1 MTSKSQERQN
11 LSAKATGVLFG
22 IIFQNLEISAENIAL
37 HFKEGKRAIT
47 SALLELRTQG
57 YLATNRGRTSSG
69 TFYTKTVVTQQGY
82 DYIALNLNNLWGGDE
97 HFAAL
102 IYSSSGVSRFL
113 SNGQV
118 APAVIT
124 NLGFDGIRD
133 EAAEDKQTQDELILQ
148 REKEKIKREKYIEKQ
163 EIKHMSRMQRR
174 ELKERK
180 DWTPTDSAFEFA
192 SRIYKIWHIKPWQVT
207 QSKLVQAI
215 AQNRRKYETNGELE
229 FHMMDRFFKLA
240 DIEHLISKIDDANTI
255 WQMYI
260 FRFGNLANHA
270 KYFAPSLER
279 DISRAWDSE
288 ECDFDLAFMMSELT
302 ESPETSPEFQ
312 KARKVI
318 AWAREAKELGI
329 SPFSEEYLLKKKAIK
344 ESDF

>member
-1 MTSKSQERQN
+1 MTAMKPDRQI

-47 SALLELRTQG
+47 SALLELRNQG
-57 YLATNRGRTSSG
+57 FLATNRGRTSSG
-69 TFYTKTVVTQQGY
+69 TFYTKTVVTQKGY
-82 DYIALNLNNLWGGDE
+82 EYIRSNLNNLWGGDE

-102 IYSSSGVSRFL
+102 IYSAPSASRYL
-113 SNGQV
+113 SIGHN

-124 NLGFDGIRD
+124 NSGFDGMRD
-133 EAAEDKQTQDELILQ
+133 EAAENKEIQDELILQ

-163 EIKHMSRMQRR
+163 EIKNMTRMQRR
-174 ELKERK
+174 EYKDRK

-192 SRIYKIWHIKPWQVT
+192 SRVYKSWHIKPWQVT
-207 QSKLVQAI
+207 QSKLIQAI

-240 DIEHLISKIDDANTI
+240 DIEKIISEIDDANTM

-260 FRFGNLANHA
+260 YRFGNLAHWA
-270 KYFAPSLER
+270 KYFAPSSER
-279 DISRAWDSE
+279 DIKIAWHE
-288 ECDFDLAFMMSELT
+288 EESSFDIAWMLYSDEET
-302 ESPETSPEFQ
+302 EEDAAKYQ
-312 KARKVI
+312 MARKVI
-318 AWAREAKELGI
+318 VWAREAKESGI

-344 ESDF
+344 ESD

>member
-1 MTSKSQERQN
+1 MTSKSQERQI

-22 IIFQNLEISAENIAL
+22 IILQNLEISAENIAL

-69 TFYTKTVVTQQGY
+69 TFYTKTVVTQKGY

-102 IYSSSGVSRFL
+102 IYSASGVSRFL

-124 NLGFDGIRD
+124 NLGFDGIQD
-133 EAAEDKQTQDELILQ
+133 EAAEEKQTEDELILQ
-148 REKEKIKREKYIEKQ
+148 REKDKIKREKYIEKQ
-163 EIKHMSRMQRR
+163 EIKHMTRMQRR
-174 ELKERK
+174 EYKERK

-192 SRIYKIWHIKPWQVT
+192 SRIHEIWHIKPWQVT

-240 DIEHLISKIDDANTI
+240 DIEKIISEIDDANTM

-260 FRFGNLANHA
+260 YRFGNLAHWA

-279 DISRAWDSE
+279 DIKNAWTSE
-288 ECDFDLAFMMSELT
+288 ESAFDRAELMYSD
-302 ESPETSPEFQ
+302 ESSNDDKEKYQ
-312 KARKVI
+312 KALKIYRWSRQAQEK
-318 AWAREAKELGI
+318 GI
-329 SPFSEEYLLKKKAIK
+329 SPFSDEYLKKKREIQA
-344 ESDF
+344 S